1 MTTTQNISNILEE
14 NVNESNKTRKQIKNA
29 SFDKTVRENSP
40 YQQIYEKFNNASIQT
55 PTPLIENDKIK
66 QTASKMELKF
76 KQFLNTT
83 TLKRKNDE
91 HNNIERLNTSN
102 PNIHKLGLSHSQSKK
117 KFSIHSPNKIENLIE
132 KGNDEIN
139 KLKRFKEELVH
150 TQPLKCYLHNDF
162 ISLFCMKDKEILCAN
177 CVFNNNDKHKNHTIL
192 PLNAAKEIILKE
204 NRQFKKIAQE
214 KWVKIDDS
222 IKNCER
228 NICLIEETFLKM
240 SIELEKEFE
249 DLKLMIEER
258 KKQILSNLNRI
269 FRVRVDEYNSKLGD
283 LNYLKN
289 CLKDHRYYEIDEK
302 WDQNTCIYIYN
313 INSMIKKTINNIDLH
328 FKVLGRNDIEK
339 INFDKKIQI
348 KKEIDKFAEIAT
360 KAFIDENKCREVDS
374 TAEFDEPTRNKKEPM
389 LPPKFIQNQNDF
401 DEDENSKIIH
411 KKNHS
416 MQSNIFL
423 RKKSETERK
432 ENLKEKEMLE
442 KKFGNKEEEE
452 IIPKQNEK
460 WIQNDILSHFK
471 NFYKKKE
478 KHVNNGKYLENI

>member
-1 MTTTQNISNILEE
+1 MT
-14 NVNESNKTRKQIKNA
+14 

-40 YQQIYEKFNNASIQT
+40 YQQIYEKFKNVNIQA
-55 PTPLIENDKIK
+55 PANSVDNDQIK
-66 QTASKMELKF
+66 QTANKMELKF

-83 TLKRKNDE
+83 SLKRKNGE
-91 HNNIERLNTSN
+91 RNTERLNTSN
-102 PNIHKLGLSHSQSKK
+102 PNIQKMGLSHSQSKK
-117 KFSIHSPNKIENLIE
+117 GISIHSQSKIENLIE

-139 KLKRFKEELVH
+139 KLKKFKEELLH

-177 CVFNNNDKHKNHTIL
+177 CVFNNNEKHKNHTIL

-214 KWVKIDDS
+214 KWVKINDS
-222 IKNCER
+222 IKNCEK
-228 NICLIEETFLKM
+228 NIHLIEETFLKM
-240 SIELEKEFE
+240 DIELEKEFE
-249 DLKLMIEER
+249 ELKSMIEER
-258 KKQILSNLNRI
+258 KKIILSNLNRI
-269 FRVRVDEYNSKLGD
+269 FKIRVDEYNSKLSD

-313 INSMIKKTINNIDLH
+313 INSMIKNTINNIDLH
-328 FKVLGRNDIEK
+328 FKVLGRSDIER
-339 INFDKKIQI
+339 INFDKKIHI
-348 KKEIDKFAEIAT
+348 KKEIDKFAEITT
-360 KAFIDENKCREVDS
+360 KAFLEENKCKEGD
-374 TAEFDEPTRNKKEPM
+374 TDAEFEEPTRNKKEPM
-389 LPPKFIQNQNDF
+389 QSHKGAIKQNEFNDEENTKFA
-401 DEDENSKIIH
+401 H
-411 KKNHS
+411 KKNNS
-416 MQSNIFL
+416 LPSNVFL

-442 KKFGNKEEEE
+442 KKFGNKESEET
-452 IIPKQNEK
+452 IPKQDEN

-478 KHVNNGKYLENI
+478 KYVNNGTYLENI